1 MLPMQILAAM
11 GGKVSNKIPEIKVTM
26 GSVRLTGD
34 QSRRLLEISKA
45 NGAVECYEYWD
56 KRLEELGLV
65 SIGPIPDKI
74 KAAEEKWL
82 ESTWIKARQKM
93 EKTGLVPS
101 KEQVKQVGALL
112 NDMEHR
118 LCHMKLP
125 YTQLTDAGRELAK
138 NGMTVALRK
147 ER

>member
-1 MLPMQILAAM
+1 MADNA
-11 GGKVSNKIPEIKVTM
+11 IKVTM

-34 QSRRLLEISKA
+34 QSRRLLEIAKA

-56 KRLEELGLV
+56 KRLEQLGLV
-65 SIGPIPDKI
+65 SVGPVPDKI

-82 ESTWIKARQKM
+82 VASLMNAYNLIGRI
-93 EKTGLVPS
+93 TGVPS
-101 KEQVKQVGALL
+101 EEQIKNIGRLL
-112 NDMEHR
+112 NEIER
-118 LCHMKLP
+118 RVYRMKRP
-125 YTQLTDAGRELAK
+125 YTQLTAAGRELAK